1 MQGSICNKGGG
12 MMMVE
17 QRQPRLMITSHGTF
31 HDHENDRSIQGGV
44 VLSGSKIDRRACLSK
59 MTDKV

>member
-1 MQGSICNKGGG
+1 